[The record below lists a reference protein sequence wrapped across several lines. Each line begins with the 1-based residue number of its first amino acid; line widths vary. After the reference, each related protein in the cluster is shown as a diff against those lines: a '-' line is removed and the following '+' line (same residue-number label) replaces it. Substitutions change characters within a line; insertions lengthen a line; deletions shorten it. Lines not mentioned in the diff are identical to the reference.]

1 MTVPP
6 ADIRSLEDI
15 ADRAW
20 PAREITSG
28 PGWETRFS
36 DGMHR
41 RLNSATV
48 WDSSDPEAVVGDIE
62 AWYRER
68 GHPAIFKLTDASAP
82 GLDGVL
88 ASRGY
93 LLDVGVAVM
102 TTDISGP
109 GESPE
114 AEVAPTATAK
124 WMDAF
129 AAMSGYDPAR
139 RTLLKD
145 LLGRIDSAT
154 GFSAIE
160 EQGLPVAV
168 GLAVAEGDHAGLFEM
183 VTHPDHR
190 RRGLATR
197 VVGALLSWSRSHGA
211 RTGYLQV
218 FEGNTSA
225 EHLYRRAGFTTHH
238 RYWYRVPPGG
248 VPAAPR

>member
-1 MTVPP
+1 MNPSP
-6 ADIRSLEDI
+6 ADIRSLEHI

-20 PAREITSG
+20 PAAETASG

-48 WDSSDPEAVVGDIE
+48 WESADLETVVGDIE

-82 GLDGVL
+82 GLDGLL
-88 ASRGY
+88 AAHGY

-102 TTDISGP
+102 TTDLSGELEP
-109 GESPE
+109 PDV
-114 AEVAPTATAK
+114 EVVPAATTR

-129 AAMSGYDPAR
+129 ATMSGYGPR
-139 RTLLKD
+139 RRALLDD
-145 LLGRIDSAT
+145 LLERIMPAT
-154 GFSAIE
+154 GFAAIE

-168 GLAVAEGDHAGLFEM
+168 GLSVVEGDHAGLFEM
-183 VTHPDHR
+183 VTHPDCR
-190 RRGLATR
+190 RRSLATR

-218 FEGNTSA
+218 LEGNTSA
-225 EHLYRRAGFTTHH
+225 EHLYSRAGFAPHH

-248 VPAAPR
+248 LPAAPR